1 MSNTAASNT
10 ARVVQMTLSERIDN
24 MTETEHAALTALHRL
39 MDEVV
44 NNPRLDKYEANQFIE
59 DIEYTMQGLWG
70 FTRDRDFHIHWLRRA
85 GCTCP
90 KMDNHDLMGAPYRY
104 IKENCPHHKLETPF

>member
-1 MSNTAASNT
+1 MNTI
-10 ARVVQMTLSERIDN
+10 VVQKSLQQRIDE
-24 MTETEHAALTALHRL
+24 MTPVEYAALTALHRL

-44 NNPRLDKYEANQFIE
+44 DSPRLDKYEANQFIE
-59 DIEYTMQGLWG
+59 DIEHTMQALWG

-90 KMDNHDLMGAPYRY
+90 KMDNHDLMGAPYR
-104 IKENCPHHKLETPF
+104 ITTVGCPHHTAEKPF

>member
-1 MSNTAASNT
+1 MSNET
-10 ARVVQMTLSERIDN
+10 RVVQKSLWDRIDE
-24 MTETEHAALTALHRL
+24 MTETEHAALQALHRL

-44 NNPRLDKYEANQFIE
+44 DSPRLDKYEANQFIE
-59 DIEYTMQGLWG
+59 DIEHTMQGLWG

-90 KMDNHDLMGAPYRY
+90 KMDNHDLMGAPYRVTDFG
-104 IKENCPHHKLETPF
+104 CPHHTSETPF

>member
-1 MSNTAASNT
+1 MSNNT
-10 ARVVQMTLSERIDN
+10 VVVQKSLQQRIN
-24 MTETEHAALTALHRL
+24 EMTEAEHAALTALHRL

-44 NNPRLDKYEANQFIE
+44 DSPRLDKYEANQFIE

-90 KMDNHDLMGAPYRY
+90 KMDNHALMGAPYR
-104 IKENCPHHKLETPF
+104 IVMADCPHHKQETPF

>member
-1 MSNTAASNT
+1 MSNETQ
-10 ARVVQMTLSERIDN
+10 VVQKSLQQRIN
-24 MTETEHAALTALHRL
+24 EMTETEHAALTALHRL

-44 NNPRLDKYEANQFIE
+44 DSPRLDKYEANQFIE
-59 DIEYTMQGLWG
+59 DIEHTMQGLWG

-90 KMDNHDLMGAPYRY
+90 ELDNHDLMGAPYRY
-104 IKENCPHHKLETPF
+104 IKESCPHHKLETPF

>member
-1 MSNTAASNT
+1 MSNEI
-10 ARVVQMTLSERIDN
+10 RVGLSLQDRIDD
-24 MTETEHAALTALHRL
+24 MTEAEHNALTALHRL

-44 NNPRLDKYEANQFIE
+44 DKPRTEKYDPNQLIE
-59 DIEYTMQGLWG
+59 DIEHTMQGLWG

-90 KMDNHDLMGAPYRY
+90 KMDNHDLMGAPYR
-104 IKENCPHHKLETPF
+104 IVAADCPHHTSENPF